1 MGRNRPKRWPM
12 LVTAGALLM
21 AGLLVLGENSAGAAT
36 RTVVSEPNY
45 GFSFTLPVSWKQ
57 VPLNGSD
64 VTALL
69 NAAVHNDP
77 TLANAL
83 SGEVSSAASK
93 GMKVFAVGPVS
104 GSTVANLNI
113 IVTSSDGAPTGN
125 AFAPAAVA
133 EAKIGLAELK
143 ATDPKTSVVHNRLG
157 TVAQATYELTLK
169 GTPGQFGV
177 QFYVL
182 HKSHIE
188 IISVTT
194 SSRSQSQADARAV
207 VDGWRWH

>member
-1 MGRNRPKRWPM
+1 MRRDRPKRWPL
-12 LVTAGALLM
+12 LVTAAALLM
-21 AGLLVLGENSAGAAT
+21 AGLFVLGETGAGAASGA
-36 RTVVSEPNY
+36 VVSEPNY

-93 GMKVFAVGPVS
+93 GMKVFAVGPVR

-113 IVTSSDGAPTGN
+113 IVTSSAGAPSGN

-133 EAKIGLAELK
+133 EAKIGLAELR
-143 ATDPKTSVVHNRLG
+143 ASDPKTSSSTTGG
-157 TVAQATYELTLK
+157 TVAQATYKLTLK
-169 GTPGQFGV
+169 GTPAQFGV

-182 HKSHIE
+182 HRSHIE

-194 SSRSQSQADARAV
+194 SSRSESQADARAV